1 MISLLLFCFQAS
13 QFSQDSSK
21 SFGLISID
29 VSKLT
34 PISPYI
40 YGANFPFN
48 SKEPQWVQFAKGF
61 TVSRMGGNR
70 TTAYNW
76 ETNASNA
83 GNDYRYQND
92 GYMGETDEPAKAV
105 SDFYRPAAAN
115 GSVSILTVPC
125 AGYVAADK
133 GPDGDVNKTPNY
145 LETRFHKSYPSKPGG
160 TYSLFPDTT
169 DRAVYQDEFVNF
181 VEKSKPTGAKTW
193 YSLDN
198 EPDIWQSTHIRI
210 VPKNVGYAGILERG
224 VAYGSAIKKVAPNSL
239 VFGPAS
245 YGWNGFRT
253 FQDATDRD
261 GRDFLD
267 FYLSSMKQAEAKAG
281 KRILDVLDLHWYP
294 EAQGGGNRICGEKNN
309 PETDLARAQAGRS
322 LWDPNYVET
331 SWISDSI
338 GKKPIT
344 LLPRTFEQ
352 IAQNY
357 PGTKLGITEYD
368 FGGGNEPSGMAAQ
381 ADVLGIFGR
390 YGVFTA
396 CHWGINHDR
405 PAQVAGFGAFTNFD
419 GKGAKF
425 GSTGIGV
432 SGETPAANSVYASI
446 DPSAKGRIVIVA
458 VNKLSTVQDFRVGFA
473 TPATSKA
480 IGYLA
485 SPKTPYQPESL
496 LIDRGPKEFS
506 FQLPAYG
513 VGTIEIR
520 TR

>member
-1 MISLLLFCFQAS
+1 MISLLLFCYQAS
-13 QFSQDSSK
+13 QFAEDAPK
-21 SFGLISID
+21 SFGQISID
-29 VSKLT
+29 VSKQT

-48 SKEPQWVQFAKGF
+48 SKVPRWVQFAKGF

-105 SDFYRPAAAN
+105 SDFYKPAAAN
-115 GSVSILTVPC
+115 RSVSILTVPC

-145 LETRFHKSYPSKPGG
+145 METRFNKSYPSKPGAS
-160 TYSLFPDTT
+160 YSLTPNTK

-181 VEKSKPTGAKTW
+181 VEKSKPAGAKTW

-198 EPDIWQSTHIRI
+198 EPDIWHSTHVRI
-210 VPKNVGYAGILERG
+210 VPQNVGYAGILERG
-224 VAYGSAIKKVAPNSL
+224 TSYAAAVKKVAPNSL

-245 YGWNGFRT
+245 YGWNGYRT
-253 FQDATDRD
+253 FQDALDRN

-267 FYLSSMKQAEAKAG
+267 FYLSRMKEAEAKAG
-281 KRILDVLDLHWYP
+281 RRLLDVLDIHWYP

-309 PETDLARAQAGRS
+309 AETDLARVQAPRS
-322 LWDPNYVET
+322 LWDPSYVET
-331 SWISDSI
+331 SWIADSL

-344 LLPRTFEQ
+344 LLPRTLGQ
-352 IAQNY
+352 ISKNY

-368 FGGGNEPSGMAAQ
+368 FGGGSEPSGMVAQ
-381 ADVLGIFGR
+381 ADVLGIYGR
-390 YGVFTA
+390 FGVFAA

-425 GSTGIGV
+425 GSVGLGV
-432 SGETPAANSVYASI
+432 SGGSPEASSVYASL
-446 DPSAKGRIVIVA
+446 DPATKGRIIIVV
-458 VNKLSTVQDFRVGFA
+458 VNKLTMEQEIQMGLRIPKG
-473 TPATSKA
+473 SKA
-480 IGYLA
+480 VGYLA
-485 SPKTPYQPESL
+485 NFKDPYQPESL
-496 LIDRGPKEFS
+496 GVDSGAAGIS
-506 FQLPAYG
+506 VTLPAYG